1 MSSIGRVTRFGL
13 RNFKAFHYLED
24 IELKPLTVLV
34 GANSAG
40 KSSIFQALLLLK
52 QSSEAG
58 PSAGPLKFTGEWTK
72 LGGFANVV
80 SDFDVLRP
88 IEFRFGIEVPP
99 PPGLLTRALFP
110 HLKGGADENGGI
122 ASDVSCYSPAAQILR
137 RRS

>member
-34 GANSAG
+34 GANSSG

-58 PSAGPLKFTGEWTK
+58 RSDGVLKFDGEWTK
-72 LGGFANVV
+72 LGSFASVV
-80 SDFDVLRP
+80 SDFDISRT
-88 IEFRFGIEVPP
+88 IEYRFGLEFTASNPP
-99 PPGLLTRALFP
+99 R
-110 HLKGGADENGGI
+110 
-122 ASDVSCYSPAAQILR
+122 
-137 RRS
+137 